1 MAVYGV
7 NCVMAVYVVFTV
19 WWLCMSCWLCDG
31 CVCFVNCVMAVYVVL
46 KMPTIQVFLMD
57 GSSRQLNLVSKDNT
71 TVQQLH
77 VQMMKVRA
85 AFTRTSSLAP
95 GTQADSVQNRPPN
108 IQESINQSA
117 TVPQESSSH
126 VPTIALSPRSQSESL
141 IPLILSSPLISV
153 NVLSVFLLLQFG
165 MNYLPLSESQTH
177 WTLLKKRRLKTHLIL
192 TSLTTRNV

>member
-1 MAVYGV
+1 
-7 NCVMAVYVVFTV
+7 
-19 WWLCMSCWLCDG
+19 MSCSLCDG

-108 IQESINQSA
+108 IQQ
-117 TVPQESSSH
+117 
-126 VPTIALSPRSQSESL
+126 
-141 IPLILSSPLISV
+141 SV
-153 NVLSVFLLLQFG
+153 N
-165 MNYLPLSESQTH
+165 
-177 WTLLKKRRLKTHLIL
+177 
-192 TSLTTRNV
+192 

>member
-1 MAVYGV
+1 
-7 NCVMAVYVVFTV
+7 
-19 WWLCMSCWLCDG
+19 
-31 CVCFVNCVMAVYVVL
+31 MAVYVVL

-108 IQESINQSA
+108 IQQ
-117 TVPQESSSH
+117 
-126 VPTIALSPRSQSESL
+126 
-141 IPLILSSPLISV
+141 SV
-153 NVLSVFLLLQFG
+153 N
-165 MNYLPLSESQTH
+165 
-177 WTLLKKRRLKTHLIL
+177 
-192 TSLTTRNV
+192 